1 MSKWIKISDKLPN
14 SQDGI
19 TQVWLRKS
27 SWIEEGHICP
37 FVLGSHAMMY
47 KIGEN
52 DKDGIEGIC
61 DIHKPDGVWEIS
73 DFTHWM
79 PFPKMPEGWR

>member
-1 MSKWIKISDKLPN
+1 MSKWIKISDKLPD

-19 TQVWLRKS
+19 TQIWLRKS

-61 DIHKPDGVWEIS
+61 DIHKPGGVWEIS

-79 PFPKMPEGWR
+79 PFPKMPEEWR